1 MKKILTAIITLSVLI
16 FLAACSNNSNE
27 TPAPSQET
35 QSYTIGICNYV
46 DDASLNQI
54 VENINERLSELTAD
68 EEVKLEVLYDNA
80 NADANVLR
88 QIISNFLSRNVDLM
102 VGIATPVAIDMQMMT
117 EDNQTPVIFAAVS
130 DPLSA
135 GLVDSLE
142 TPGHNISGTSDFLNT
157 GAIMNLILAN
167 DPDVK
172 KAGLLY
178 DVGQDAS
185 ANPIKEAKAF
195 FESKGIEYIE
205 KTGTNV
211 DEIKLAV
218 SSLIAEGVEVIFT
231 PTDNTVMTAELS
243 IYEAIADAGI
253 LHYTGADSFALNGAF
268 LGYGVDYANL
278 GRETAD
284 MVYEVLYK
292 NADISTL
299 GVKTFDN
306 GTATINQDII
316 AKLGL
321 DLETLK
327 SAFGPYCTK
336 IVTIETSEEFQ

>member
-54 VENINERLSELTAD
+54 VENINERLSELTAN

-88 QIISNFLSRNVDLM
+88 QIISNFLSKNVDLM

-117 EDNQTPVIFAAVS
+117 EDNQAPVIFAAVS

-157 GAIMNLILAN
+157 GAIMNLILAK

-172 KAGLLY
+172 KVGLLY
-178 DVGQDAS
+178 DVGQDSS

-195 FESKGIEYIE
+195 FESKGIEYVE

-218 SSLIAEGVEVIFT
+218 NSLIAEGVEVIFT

-243 IYEAIADAGI
+243 IYEEIADAGI

-299 GVKTFDN
+299 SVKTFDN
-306 GTATINQDII
+306 GTATINEDII

-327 SAFGPYCTK
+327 TAFG
-336 IVTIETSEEFQ
+336 